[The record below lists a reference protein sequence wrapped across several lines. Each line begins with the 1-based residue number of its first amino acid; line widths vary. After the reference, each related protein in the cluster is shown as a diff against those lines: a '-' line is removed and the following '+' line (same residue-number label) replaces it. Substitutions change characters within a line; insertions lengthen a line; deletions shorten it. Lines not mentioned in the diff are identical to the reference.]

1 MLVLLDNG
9 HGGLINGNYT
19 TPGKRVGWA
28 DKGVIY
34 EGEFNRAIV
43 NGIIQQLTNLYIPYV
58 NIAPEY
64 RDVRLVTRVK
74 RANKYPAKS
83 SFYLSIHSNA
93 GGGHGS
99 EIFTS
104 PGDTKSDKI
113 ATIFGEEY
121 QKEFPD
127 RKLRTDFSDGDLDK
141 ERRFYVLT
149 KTKMPAILTENFFM
163 DNFEEFRDILN
174 TQEGRQRI
182 IDFHVKAIIRV
193 KTELFKEL
201 APLNFKP

>member
-9 HGGLINGNYT
+9 HGALINRKYQT
-19 TPGKRVGWA
+19 AGKRSPVWSDGSQLF
-28 DKGVIY
+28 

-43 NGIIQQLTNLYIPYV
+43 NGIIQRLTQLKIAYV
-58 NIAPEY
+58 NLAPEY
-64 RDVRLVTRVK
+64 RDVRLETRVK
-74 RANKYPAKS
+74 RANEYPVRS

-93 GGGHGS
+93 GGGYGS

-113 ATIFGEEY
+113 ATIFGHAF
-121 QKEFPD
+121 KNVFPD

-141 ERRFYVLT
+141 EQRFYVLT

-163 DNFEEFRDILN
+163 DNEEECKNILM
-174 TQEGRQRI
+174 TREGRDKVIQYHLDGILEVQKLR
-182 IDFHVKAIIRV
+182 
-193 KTELFKEL
+193 L
-201 APLNFKP
+201 